1 MSLDVGATLG
11 NADGDTLTA
20 LTVTIGAPIALSD
33 SASLSPYVGINVP
46 LDDYEDA
53 YGDDVF
59 SGISLTVG
67 F

>member
-53 YGDDVF
+53 YGADVF